1 MAVYMVK
8 RSDEEI
14 DEQLNIAMEQF
25 DKGGSKFPGMTYE
38 QGVAEAL
45 QWVLGDS
52 DDQPI
57 PDE

>member
-1 MAVYMVK
+1 MVK